1 MKIKLLKSHLIGNK
15 DDVVSVTA
23 ERAKYL
29 ISCNVAEAYDEKTT
43 QTPVKTPTPPKP
55 RPSRAKAKPEAQTP
69 AKTNDDEDFEL

>member
-1 MKIKLLKSHLIGNK
+1 MKIKLLKNHLIGNK

-29 ISCNVAEAYDEKTT
+29 IGCHVAEAYDEKTT
-43 QTPVKTPTPPKP
+43 TPPKP
-55 RPSRAKAKPEAQTP
+55 RPSRAKTKPAPQAP